1 MDSPRAS
8 QFVIN
13 CFFVRTRFRPAGC
26 SRSLPAR
33 SAEMVRTVVGNV
45 AQSRSSRRDLLL
57 DLLAQGPVSD
67 VEIMPRLD
75 VDPEL
80 R

>member
-1 MDSPRAS
+1 MDSPRTS

-13 CFFVRTRFRPAGC
+13 CFFVRTRFRPGC
-26 SRSLPAR
+26 CLRSLPAR

-67 VEIMPRLD
+67 VEIMPRLE